1 LRRIG
6 TRSKNVIVITM
17 NLDGFERVFAEISIP
32 LPKTKKHS
40 E

>member
-1 LRRIG
+1 
-6 TRSKNVIVITM
+6 M